1 MEKILDYLL
10 SVGNEEWF
18 FKCRTQT
25 RTRRNNMTQTTV
37 STAAE
42 IAATLPVEELQAL
55 LVQKQGQQGLDRL
68 KAIVE
73 STDPAHKDIQA
84 ALLKKVKVWDRKN
97 TPKRAYTG
105 KKRGPKP
112 GSKKSTTAAHETA
125 PTA

>member
-1 MEKILDYLL
+1 
-10 SVGNEEWF
+10 
-18 FKCRTQT
+18 
-25 RTRRNNMTQTTV
+25 MTHTTA

-73 STDPAHKDIQA
+73 STDPAYKPLQEV
-84 ALLKKVKVWDRKN
+84 LLKKVKVWERKN
-97 TPKRAYTG
+97 APKKAYTG
-105 KKRGPKP
+105 KPRGRKP
-112 GSKKSTTAAHETA
+112 GSKKNTAATPETA